1 MKTAIPRAPYSWYR
15 ILSVLWLVIIAFQ
28 WIDYTEPIWFKQTTA
43 LVTFTML
50 SVAAIELLPL
60 GNVWRR
66 ALKTIAVLAV
76 WRIVLVGYGVYTPEG
91 KWIPD
96 QLNGMAELFT
106 PYMWFSLIAWGAFE
120 LSLEFAAG
128 KKRILFFLGVNLAS
142 FVSLDSFTSYY
153 LWQNVAWTVFAG
165 LGWLASLHFREFQL
179 KYPNGWSRLR
189 SQPLKVAANVLAI
202 FACVL
207 LVGIS
212 MPSVS
217 PVLTDPYTA
226 WKNRN
231 NDTGGGGGAVSAPA
245 AASAAQAVVAVPAE
259 EIVSGYSRDDTELGG
274 GFEFSYSPVMLV
286 DSPVRSYWRGET
298 RREYTG
304 KGWAGMGQ
312 EGGRSFKEIIGVS
325 TGTLEGP
332 RASKT
337 EMMEVVQTVTM
348 LNEEVYP
355 VLFGAYAMKNVE
367 LLDDDILA
375 ADMSWTNEQ
384 AELFWNGVASRKDTA
399 DRLYPHQY
407 KVVSE
412 IPVVPLEEIQAASL
426 DELYPQDGSRDP
438 EYLQIPDNFPDR
450 VRELAEQITAEGETP
465 YAKMELLRDYL
476 RQNFEYTN
484 KPDLSRRKSE
494 DFVEGFLFEIKQGY
508 CDYFSTTMVM
518 MARSLGVPARWVK
531 GYAPGS
537 QPDPEAFM
545 RAPEE
550 AMGYRVNNADAH
562 SWAELYFGEYGWIP
576 FEATPGF
583 DAPVMYKQ
591 GENVVTLADIET
603 SSDVKTAES
612 ESGLFGALSSG
623 TLRTIFLI
631 LIAGI
636 LVWTAYRFR
645 SELVFGFYRLQK
657 GRPLTLSEKA
667 ILETKRIMRK
677 LARKGFKRSGDE
689 TVREAFGRWK
699 LEDPRLASSLDSLL
713 REFERASY
721 SPQEFTHNQWKIV
734 KQISGKLTMALQTRH
749 SAADRTSPSHRETK
763 F

>member
-1 MKTAIPRAPYSWYR
+1 MKGTVHRTPYSWYR
-15 ILSVLWLVIIAFQ
+15 IVSVLWLVIIAFQ

-43 LVTFTML
+43 LVTFTVL

-60 GNVWRR
+60 GSVWRW
-66 ALKTIAVLAV
+66 ALKTVAVLAV
-76 WRIVLVGYGVYTPEG
+76 WRIVLVGYGIYTPEG
-91 KWIPD
+91 RWIPD
-96 QLNGMAELFT
+96 QLNGMAEHFS
-106 PYMWFSLIAWGAFE
+106 PYMWFSLVAWAAFE

-128 KKRILFFLGVNLAS
+128 KRRILYFLGLNLVAL
-142 FVSLDSFTSYY
+142 VSLDSFTSYY

-165 LGWLASLHFREFQL
+165 LGWLASRHFREFQL
-179 KYPNGWSRLR
+179 KYPHGWTRLR
-189 SQPLKVAANVLAI
+189 SQPLKVAANTMVI

-212 MPSVS
+212 MPAVS

-231 NDTGGGGGAVSAPA
+231 DTDGGGSVVSAPA
-245 AASAAQAVVAVPAE
+245 AASAAEATLVPPAE
-259 EIVSGYSRDDTELGG
+259 EVVSGYSRDDTELGG

-304 KGWAGMGQ
+304 KGWENIGGQ
-312 EGGRSFKEIIGVS
+312 ESRNLKGISGVS
-325 TGTLEGP
+325 TGTLHGTT
-332 RASKT
+332 ASKT
-337 EMMEVVQTVTM
+337 EKMEVVQTFTM
-348 LNEEVYP
+348 LNAEVYP
-355 VLFGAYAMKNVE
+355 VLFGAYVMENVE
-367 LLDDDILA
+367 LLDEDIA
-375 ADMSWTNEQ
+375 AANMFWAEEQ
-384 AELFWNGVASRKDTA
+384 SELIWGGLSSRKDPA
-399 DRLYPHQY
+399 DRLYPYQY

-412 IPVVPLEEIQAASL
+412 VPVVPLEEIQAASL
-426 DELYPQDGSRDP
+426 DELYPWDGSRDP
-438 EYLQIPDNFPDR
+438 KYLQIPDHFPVR
-450 VRELAEQITAEGETP
+450 VRELAEQITAEGDTP
-465 YAKMELLRDYL
+465 YKKMELLRDYL

-484 KPDLSRRKSE
+484 KPDLSLKKSE

-518 MARSLGVPARWVK
+518 MARSLGIPARWVK

-537 QPDPEAFM
+537 QPEPEAFM
-545 RAPEE
+545 RAPE
-550 AMGYRVNNADAH
+550 AGMGYRVNNSDAH

-591 GENVVTLADIET
+591 GEEVVTMAEIEPA
-603 SSDVKTAES
+603 SGAKTAES
-612 ESGLFGALSSG
+612 DSGLFGAVNPAI
-623 TLRTIFLI
+623 LRTLLLTMIV
-631 LIAGI
+631 GI
-636 LVWTAYRFR
+636 LAWAAYRFR
-645 SELVFGFYRLQK
+645 SEMVFGFYRLQK

-667 ILETKRIMRK
+667 ILETKRVMRK
-677 LARKGFKRSGDE
+677 LARRGFKRSGDE

-721 SPQEFTHNQWKIV
+721 SPQEFTPNQWKIV
-734 KQISGKLTMALQTRH
+734 KRISGKLTRALQTRN
-749 SAADRTSPSHRETK
+749 SAPDQTSPLYRETK
-763 F
+763 S